1 MNKNVIKH
9 LGVYIIDLN
18 INNKTT
24 YLLFYR
30 FIAIY
35 IFIYQ

>member
-24 YLLFYR
+24 YLLFL
-30 FIAIY
+30 A
-35 IFIYQ
+35 